1 MGPYK
6 GDYPTGF
13 APPLVFLFATF
24 SSDDPSASV
33 ALSGIAVTDIEVY
46 KNGSITQRSSDA
58 GYALLDTDGID
69 FDGHVGIGGFS
80 IDIDNNDDAGFFAA
94 GQEYDVVLASITV
107 DGATINFHA
116 GTFSIE
122 RAGGALAL
130 IKLIPT
136 TAMRGTDS
144 VVLAGPTK
152 TEMDTAHGLLATE
165 AKQDIID
172 TNVDLTLAD
181 TANMQPKFVGITLF
195 NEWLG
200 ATAGKQNADATALT
214 EIKASGAGSGSYDP
228 NTDSTEAL
236 RDLVGTAGAGLTDL
250 GGMSTSMK
258 AQVNVEVDGALDT
271 SIAELGQGV
280 PTATP
285 NLRTLGMLLYMALRN
300 KLDVATSGTDTLEIH
315 NSAGTRITQKLL
327 TDSGGDY
334 SEAKMISGA

>member
-58 GYALLDTDGID
+58 GYVLLDTDGID

-122 RAGGALAL
+122 RAGGALA
-130 IKLIPT
+130 
-136 TAMRGTDS
+136 TALLTNT
-144 VVLAGPTK
+144 VVDGIAAQL
-152 TEMDTAHGLLATE
+152 
-165 AKQDIID
+165 
-172 TNVDLTLAD
+172 
-181 TANMQPKFVGITLF
+181 VGITLL

-200 ATAGKQNADATALT
+200 AIAGKQNADATALA
-214 EIKASGAGSGSYDP
+214 EIKATGAGSGSYDP

-236 RDLVGTAGAGLTDL
+236 RDLVGAAGAGLTDL

-258 AQVNVEVDGALDT
+258 GQVNAEVDGALDT

-300 KLDVATSGTDTLEIH
+300 KLDVATSGADVLEIH
-315 NSAGTRITQKLL
+315 NDAGTRIAKKAL
-327 TDSGGDY
+327 TDASGDY
-334 SEAKMISGA
+334 SEAKMTSGA